1 MRMKRDALAMF
12 LGIEIGGTKLQLG
25 VGTGDGP
32 PFAGFRRLDVD
43 AKRGA
48 AGILEQIE
56 RAGRELAALFP
67 FRAVGFGFGG
77 PIDGAAG
84 IVTTSHQV
92 AGWDGFPL
100 AAWCTKTL
108 GVPTW
113 LGNDCDMAA
122 LGEARFGSGRG
133 KRSVFYVTVGTG
145 VGGGLVLDGALYG
158 SHRPAAAE
166 IGHLRP
172 GLDAAEPTQ
181 TIESIASGP
190 GIESAIRAAIVER
203 PVRPRDAAE
212 LMDHCRQDS
221 TQLTART
228 VAEAALAGNQLAQG
242 VMDRACQALGWGIA
256 QVITL
261 LAVEVVVVGGGVSLA
276 GPAVFFE
283 PLRRHVRRYVFP
295 PLRDSYEIVPAE
307 LGEEVV
313 VHGAVTMAKAR
324 YESSPSRI
332 TGPA

>member
-1 MRMKRDALAMF
+1 MF

-43 AKRGA
+43 ANRGA

-56 RAGRELAALFP
+56 RSGRELMTEFP
-67 FRAVGFGFGG
+67 FQAIGFGFGG
-77 PIDGAAG
+77 PINGPAG

-92 AGWDGFPL
+92 SGWDNFPL
-100 AAWCTKTL
+100 AAWCTQTFGL
-108 GVPTW
+108 PTF

-122 LGEARFGSGRG
+122 LAEARFGAGRT

-172 GLDAAEPTQ
+172 GLDAAEPNQ
-181 TIESIASGP
+181 TIESISSGR
-190 GIESAIRAAIVER
+190 GIETAIRAALAQNPPGDREVADLLGR
-203 PVRPRDAAE
+203 CQHDP
-212 LMDHCRQDS
+212 Q
-221 TQLTART
+221 QLTGKMLAD
-228 VAEAALAGNQLAQG
+228 AALAGNALARR

-261 LAVEVVVVGGGVSLA
+261 LAVEVVIVGGGVSLA
-276 GPAVFFE
+276 GQTIFFD

-295 PLRDSYEIVPAE
+295 PLRDSYEIVPAQ

-313 VHGAVTMAKAR
+313 VHGAVAMARAR
-324 YESSPSRI
+324 YDESFS
-332 TGPA
+332 